1 MEGRTLSSTSLF
13 NLLTMYTSPFRIVH
27 IDKIPIEG
35 LYFVNQFD
43 KTQMAMHQPSPELKN
58 INVGNIHI
66 KGDIEK
72 KELDNLYFM
81 YYYSKPSCVF
91 IISPVMFINKI
102 IIRNKYVSS
111 KQYELFLNNFIH
123 DLINGNK
130 TFVVKYTGLRDF
142 MISNGADFNED
153 TFLEMFNKEVELL
166 GTIINE
172 NIAVFI
178 NKKLNT

>member
-1 MEGRTLSSTSLF
+1 
-13 NLLTMYTSPFRIVH
+13 MYTSPFRIVH

-43 KTQMAMHQPSPELKN
+43 ITQASPELKN
-58 INVGNIHI
+58 INVGNIYI
-66 KGDIEK
+66 RENIEK
-72 KELDNLYFM
+72 KKLDNLYFM
-81 YYYSKPSCVF
+81 YYFSRASCAF

-102 IIRNKYVSS
+102 IIRNKHVSS

-123 DLINGNK
+123 DLINENK

-172 NIAVFI
+172 NMAVYI
-178 NKKLNT
+178 NKKVNLNT